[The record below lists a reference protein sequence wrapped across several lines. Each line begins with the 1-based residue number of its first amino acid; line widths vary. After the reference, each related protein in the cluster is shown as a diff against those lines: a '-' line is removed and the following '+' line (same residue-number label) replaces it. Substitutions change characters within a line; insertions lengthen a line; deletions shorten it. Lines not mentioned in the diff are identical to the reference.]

1 MIYALMYF
9 GTVAWAGCSL
19 YFLMLLIARIR
30 WNLRHTASG
39 ILISY
44 ALIVVAVWIAIAP
57 FIMLSYYD
65 GSLL

>member
-1 MIYALMYF
+1 
-9 GTVAWAGCSL
+9 
-19 YFLMLLIARIR
+19 MLLIARIR
-30 WNLRHTASG
+30 WNLKHTASG

-57 FIMLSYYD
+57 FIMLSYYV